1 MNPLRSYCYT
11 DRSGATGTVSCMCYI
26 SDPESIIP
34 QSFVVCFAG
43 SVNTRR
49 HAYNCPHQVCKGSRV
64 SLITRGEWLHLLE
77 ELFRNFGCDTFW
89 QSREQLHARQPAPEP
104 VPRAQ
109 ARAFSHIRTPHCGF
123 RAEKSRHYRLPGD
136 SFPEKPG
143 FKETLPRAWW
153 VRELRRNEKQE
164 SCVSRERVV

>member
-43 SVNTRR
+43 SLNTRR

-77 ELFRNFGCDTFW
+77 ELFRNSAVTHSDRAESSFTHA
-89 QSREQLHARQPAPEP
+89 SRHQNQ
-104 VPRAQ
+104 
-109 ARAFSHIRTPHCGF
+109 F
-123 RAEKSRHYRLPGD
+123 RAHKHALSRTYARRTAA
-136 SFPEKPG
+136 S
-143 FKETLPRAWW
+143 A
-153 VRELRRNEKQE
+153 RRNPDITDFLVTLSQRNLASKKPCHELDE
-164 SCVSRERVV
+164 SENWEETRSKNV